1 MEVSINNVAIQ
12 LPDNATL
19 LDALNAKEIT
29 TQGIATAVN
38 GKVVRAD
45 DRSTKTLSNGDSI
58 VIIKAFYGG

>member
-1 MEVSINNVAIQ
+1 MEVRINNVAIQ

-29 TQGIATAVN
+29 PQGIATAVN

-45 DRSTKTLSNGDSI
+45 DRSTKTLSDGDNI